1 LIAPLKETTTE
12 RRADKNKRVFYKC
25 EFVNTMENIN
35 PTNKKRK
42 SFSAEKKLEILRE
55 LDASTIKA
63 IAEQYSVD
71 IRTIKKWKAERAELE
86 KLQNTDL
93 FKKLKRRKSPLDE
106 LNEAVY
112 IWFRTT
118 LNNGINLSG
127 PLIKGNHF

>member
-1 LIAPLKETTTE
+1 
-12 RRADKNKRVFYKC
+12 
-25 EFVNTMENIN
+25 MENIN

-93 FKKLKRRKSPLDE
+93 FRKLKRRKSPLDE